1 MQQQSQQSGAFPPTH
16 THTHTPRKT
25 KKKKLKSKK
34 KLLKK
39 NK

>member
-1 MQQQSQQSGAFPPTH
+1 MQQQSQQSGAFPPTPH
-16 THTHTPRKT
+16 TSTQRKT

-34 KLLKK
+34 KLLK